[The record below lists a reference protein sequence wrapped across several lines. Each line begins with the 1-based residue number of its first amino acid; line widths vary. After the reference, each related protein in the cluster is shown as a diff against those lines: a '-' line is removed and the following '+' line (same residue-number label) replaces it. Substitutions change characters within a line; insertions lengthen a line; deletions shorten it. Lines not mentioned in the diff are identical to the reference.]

1 MIPVLRLFCHTKRA
15 LDPEAMQGQVQGWMR
30 LSVFPAAVFLAAV
43 FLAAVFLAAWDYVCL
58 VFARCVF
65 AGSVGSTLCQI

>member
-1 MIPVLRLFCHTKRA
+1 MIPVLRVFCHTKRA

-30 LSVFPAAVFLAAV
+30 LSVFLAAV

>member
-43 FLAAVFLAAWDYVCL
+43 FLAAWDYVCL

-65 AGSVGSTLCQI
+65 AGSVGSSLCQI